1 VPHQAAAAD
10 QSADTMDV
18 ALTIPAGPAAS
29 TASTYTTAA
38 IAKAKGKVK
47 KELTTV
53 EREVQNQKRQGTLEE
68 EKQERL
74 AIMAARAQAQ
84 EDMKMRDLLD

>member
-1 VPHQAAAAD
+1 
-10 QSADTMDV
+10 MN
-18 ALTIPAGPAAS
+18 
-29 TASTYTTAA
+29 TTAA